1 MLFAR
6 TIAPLLPSAI
16 ERRRF
21 QRVRL
26 DIGGRFMLAD
36 GQESACRVT
45 DISPGGMA
53 VAASICGE
61 TGERV
66 VAYIDQLGRIEGV
79 IVRQFPNGFALSIS
93 STMHKRDKIAAQLT
107 WLANRDI
114 LPEQRRHR
122 RIKPRNPVARILLP
136 SGFHVDCSVIDMSQS
151 GAGIA
156 SDQLP
161 AIGALVTI
169 GRTPGRVARHIEGGF
184 AVEFTRLQH
193 EDSLEENVTGR

>member
-1 MLFAR
+1 MLFAK
-6 TIAPLLPSAI
+6 TIPSLLPSAE

-21 QRVRL
+21 QRARL
-26 DIGGRFMLAD
+26 DLEGRLMLAD
-36 GQESACRVT
+36 GQEASCRVT

-53 VAASICGE
+53 LKALICGE
-61 TGERV
+61 PGERV
-66 VAYIDQLGRIEGV
+66 VTYIDCLGRIEGV
-79 IVRQFPNGFALSIS
+79 IVRQFPGGFALSIS
-93 STMHKRDKIAAQLT
+93 STAHKRDKIAAQLT

-122 RIKPRNPVARILLP
+122 RIKPRNPSARILLP
-136 SGFHVDCSVIDMSQS
+136 NGFYVDCRVIDMSQS

-156 SDQLP
+156 SDQRP

-169 GRTPGRVARHIEGGF
+169 GKTPGRVARHIEGGF